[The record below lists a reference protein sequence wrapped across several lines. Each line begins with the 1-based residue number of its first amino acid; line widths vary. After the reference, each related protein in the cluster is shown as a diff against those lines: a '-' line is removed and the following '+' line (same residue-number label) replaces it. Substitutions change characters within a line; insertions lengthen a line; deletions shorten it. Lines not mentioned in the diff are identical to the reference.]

1 LDTQSRRGASG
12 LAAGFF
18 WQSRPA
24 LLADKTVS
32 ERRRGKARSAHYPQR
47 RVGALRLLHSSQE
60 SLDLKT
66 EAASSRIRAF
76 FGSAAA
82 KNRSKSRPSNLRG
95 FPAGYSLPWHL
106 PQQTDEPVS
115 KTTRAKVVIIGSGP
129 AGYTAAIY
137 AARAMLDPI
146 LIQGVQPGG
155 QLTITTDVENYPG
168 FADVIQG
175 PWLMEQMQK
184 QAAHVGTQIV
194 TDHVNKADLA
204 RRPFRLECDSGD
216 IYFAD
221 TLILATG
228 AQARW
233 LDLPSE
239 QKFRG
244 YGVSACATC
253 DGFFYRGKEVLVIG
267 GGNTAVEEALF
278 LTNFAS
284 KVTVVHRRDSFR
296 AERILQ
302 ERLYQNPKISVLWH
316 TVLQDVVGDEN
327 PFKVRAAVLRNV
339 KTNETTERPI
349 DGIFIA
355 IGHSP
360 ASELVAGQVEMKHSG
375 YIKTASHSTATSVP
389 GVFAAGDVADD
400 IYRQAVTA
408 AGLGCMAALEAEKF
422 LAAHGEAEPRVA
434 AE

>member
-1 LDTQSRRGASG
+1 M
-12 LAAGFF
+12 
-18 WQSRPA
+18 
-24 LLADKTVS
+24 
-32 ERRRGKARSAHYPQR
+32 
-47 RVGALRLLHSSQE
+47 
-60 SLDLKT
+60 
-66 EAASSRIRAF
+66 
-76 FGSAAA
+76 
-82 KNRSKSRPSNLRG
+82 SKST
-95 FPAGYSLPWHL
+95 H
-106 PQQTDEPVS
+106 
-115 KTTRAKVVIIGSGP
+115 AKIVIIGSGP

-146 LIQGVQPGG
+146 LIQGIETGG
-155 QLTITTDVENYPG
+155 QLTTTTDVENYPG

-184 QAAHVGTQIV
+184 QAAHVGTKMV
-194 TDHVNKADLA
+194 PDHVNKVDLA
-204 RRPFRLECDSGD
+204 KRPFRIECDSGD

-221 TLILATG
+221 TLVLATG

-284 KVTVVHRRDSFR
+284 KVTVVHRRDNFR

-302 ERLYQNPKISVLWH
+302 ERLYQNPKIAVLWN
-316 TVLQDVVGDEN
+316 TVLADVVGDEN
-327 PFKVRAAVLRNV
+327 PLKVKAAVLHNL
-339 KTNETTERPI
+339 KTNEIIERPV

-360 ASELVAGQVEMKHSG
+360 ATALVAGQVEMKPSG
-375 YIKTASHSTATSVP
+375 YIKTAPHSTATSVP
-389 GVFAAGDVADD
+389 GLYAAGDVADEV
-400 IYRQAVTA
+400 YRQAVTA

-422 LAAHGEAEPRVA
+422 LAARGEAEPRLA